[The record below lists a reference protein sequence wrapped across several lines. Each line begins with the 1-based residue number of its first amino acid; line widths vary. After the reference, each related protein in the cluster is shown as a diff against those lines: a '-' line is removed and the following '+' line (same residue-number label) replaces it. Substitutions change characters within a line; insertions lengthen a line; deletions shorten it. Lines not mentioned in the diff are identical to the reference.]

1 MPTIGSMSANQIRVT
16 VSSLYAVA
24 ILAALFVAR
33 GTFLVVVIVGA
44 VVVGLAYAVT
54 ATRASK

>member
-1 MPTIGSMSANQIRVT
+1 MSANQIRVT